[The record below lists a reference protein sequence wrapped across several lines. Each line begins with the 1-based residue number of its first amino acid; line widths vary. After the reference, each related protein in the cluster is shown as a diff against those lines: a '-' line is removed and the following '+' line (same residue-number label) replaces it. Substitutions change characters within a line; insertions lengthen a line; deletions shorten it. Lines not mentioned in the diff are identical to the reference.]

1 LIQSN
6 SLLTPH
12 RNLNSWWISLSC
24 GLYWFAFSM
33 TRPIISVYALSNGI
47 TGLQLGTVLSV
58 YALLPMIVAV
68 PSGFIA
74 DAIGRTNV
82 LRVGAG
88 MMIGSGVVYLISNQF
103 WILVMAQILARIGQ
117 MAVWLAVQV
126 MITGGSKEG
135 SEGRFATF
143 SLYMALG
150 QLLAPVLSGF
160 LSDHNGYTTVF
171 IGYTFTSMLLFVSAW
186 KCQDES
192 FEKKLSDTAINK
204 TLNLHNATSSLRVM
218 AFQSSR
224 LIRNRIFAVILLT
237 TFISLFIMDVRT
249 AYLPVYLESLSMS
262 HTQIGLLISS
272 AALSS
277 LFVRPIYPIL
287 IRKIGFRQLLI
298 WTYIVSLLLLFLSPI
313 LHNYY
318 ALFGIVFI
326 TGLAL
331 GINQPLTLS
340 MIAKFTEPSER
351 GLGIGLRLMANRTSQ
366 LLDPL
371 LFGIFTAVIGIRGA
385 FIGVGLILAFF
396 CLATFW
402 LYIRFEGEEAAKQ
415 VILDKPVSNGM
426 EDRSQPVVKSLEAG
440 NGHRT

>member
-1 LIQSN
+1 
-6 SLLTPH
+6 
-12 RNLNSWWISLSC
+12 
-24 GLYWFAFSM
+24 M

-58 YALLPMIVAV
+58 YALLPMLVAI

-74 DAIGRTNV
+74 DELGRTNV

-103 WILVMAQILARIGQ
+103 WILAIAQILAGIGQ

-126 MITGGSKEG
+126 MITGGVKEG

-160 LSDHNGYTTVF
+160 LSDHYGYTTVF
-171 IGYTFTSMLLFVSAW
+171 IGYTLTSMLLFVSTW
-186 KCQDES
+186 KCRDES
-192 FEKKLSDTAINK
+192 YEKKRPDAAKNK
-204 TLNLHNATSSLRVM
+204 TFDRQSVIFSLRAM
-218 AFQSSR
+218 ASQSLR
-224 LIRNRIFAVILLT
+224 LVRNRMFAVILLT

-249 AYLPVYLESLSMS
+249 AYLPVYLESQSMS
-262 HTQIGLLISS
+262 HTQIGLLVSS
-272 AALSS
+272 AALSL

-287 IRKIGFRQLLI
+287 TRKIGFRQMLI
-298 WTYIVSLLLLFLSPI
+298 WTYIVSLLLLFVSPM

-366 LLDPL
+366 LLDPI
-371 LFGIFTAVIGIRGA
+371 LFGIFTALIGIRGA

-402 LYIRFEGEEAAKQ
+402 LYIRFEGEEVAQQ
-415 VILDKPVSNGM
+415 VIVDQPSSNGM
-426 EDRSQPVVKSLEAG
+426 EDRSQPVVKPLEAG
-440 NGHRT
+440 TGHRT